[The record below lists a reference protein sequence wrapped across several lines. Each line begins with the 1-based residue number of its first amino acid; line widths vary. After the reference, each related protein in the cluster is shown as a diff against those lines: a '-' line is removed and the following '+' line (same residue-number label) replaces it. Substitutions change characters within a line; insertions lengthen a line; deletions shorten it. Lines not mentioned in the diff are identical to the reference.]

1 MEHVYV
7 AVGARDLKRYVFYA
21 CANCR
26 VSIVF
31 YVCSGSELID
41 IIFRALDPDGREIY
55 PRGRVPGWLSWSFT
69 AEKTGTYVLEFDNTY
84 SILTGKSIDLA
95 LAVSPP
101 PTTTTVY
108 RTMIEYRTLTATEYR
123 TGIGLLRSIEP

>member
-1 MEHVYV
+1 
-7 AVGARDLKRYVFYA
+7 
-21 CANCR
+21 
-26 VSIVF
+26 
-31 YVCSGSELID
+31 
-41 IIFRALDPDGREIY
+41 LDPDGREIH
-55 PRGRVPGWLSWSFT
+55 PRGRVPRWLSWSFT
-69 AEKTGTYVLEFDNTY
+69 AEKAGTYVLEFDNTY

-123 TGIGLLRSIEP
+123 TEYRTLTETLTVTPSILSQESILILTLAAAVAFIAGILLTLLARRS

>member
-1 MEHVYV
+1 
-7 AVGARDLKRYVFYA
+7 
-21 CANCR
+21 
-26 VSIVF
+26 
-31 YVCSGSELID
+31 
-41 IIFRALDPDGREIY
+41 LDPDGREIY

-69 AEKTGTYVLEFDNTY
+69 AEKAGTYVLEFDNTY

-123 TGIGLLRSIEP
+123 TEYRTLTETLTVTPSILSQESILTLTLAAAVAFIAGILLTLLVRRT